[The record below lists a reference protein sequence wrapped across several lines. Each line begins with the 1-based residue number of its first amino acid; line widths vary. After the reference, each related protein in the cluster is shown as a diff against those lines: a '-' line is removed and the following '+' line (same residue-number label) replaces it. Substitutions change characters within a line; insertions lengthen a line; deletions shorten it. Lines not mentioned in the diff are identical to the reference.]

1 MNATSITFLREIAI
15 ESGMQA
21 QLKLERYYPSVK
33 DTKNISKQSMKLNN
47 SRPKIDVGPQH
58 MRFSLS
64 ENF

>member
-47 SRPKIDVGPQH
+47 SRPKIDVGPQTYEV
-58 MRFSLS
+58 FAK
-64 ENF
+64 